1 MLQNDLMLQNRSL
14 DYVCAKWNIY
24 MRARV
29 ERRRERWFVLYYIYV
44 IVNEVMVL
52 EYYITIVKFHKILSV
67 MKRNVFLARVYMC
80 LGGMFH
86 KNFICFIFVYI
97 YIYIYYWF

>member
-44 IVNEVMVL
+44 IVNEVMCWNI
-52 EYYITIVKFHKILSV
+52 ITMVQFHKILSV
-67 MKRNVFLARVYMC
+67 NEKKCFLGACVHVSRWY
-80 LGGMFH
+80 FS
-86 KNFICFIFVYI
+86 
-97 YIYIYYWF
+97 